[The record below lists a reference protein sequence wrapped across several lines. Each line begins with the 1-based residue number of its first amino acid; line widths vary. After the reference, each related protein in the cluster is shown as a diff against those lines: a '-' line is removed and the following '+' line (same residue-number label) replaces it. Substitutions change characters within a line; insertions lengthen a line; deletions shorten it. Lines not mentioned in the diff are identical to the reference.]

1 MKKLNK
7 DQRGLTLIELVIAI
21 ALVGVI
27 TGGITMTILQVFTM
41 NTRTSNHMTA
51 VRQVQ
56 HAGFWVSPDVQMAL
70 SVNASAGSGF
80 PLTLIW
86 LEGGSNDVHEVIY
99 TLEDMPSGGFERL
112 QREHYIE
119 SELDSTTIVAEYI
132 DPAETSCC
140 CDCDDDGACDGDCTC
155 DDKSVIFTVTAT
167 VGGQSET
174 RIYEIKPRPGSY

>member
-41 NTRTSNHMTA
+41 NTRTSNHMAA

-80 PLTLIW
+80 PLTLTW
-86 LEGGSNDVHEVIY
+86 LEGGTNDVHEVIY
-99 TLEDMPSGGFERL
+99 SLEDMMPPGGFERL

-132 DPAETSCC
+132 DPAETYA
-140 CDCDDDGACDGDCTC
+140 DWDGEEMLLTF
-155 DDKSVIFTVTAT
+155 KVTAT
-167 VGGQSET
+167 VGGQSEA